1 MLKERLKWMAAWMAM
16 ALMTIGAIRYVPEV
30 VSVSTGVDGRELPI
44 CCVDAEKS
52 QAALS
57 IDAVWGNENI
67 LKILK
72 VLADQKVQASFFV
85 TGKWAEEYPEDV
97 KAICE
102 AGHDLGSLGENYRDM
117 TKLDRQELDEELGQ
131 SHAALKK
138 CAGVDVEL
146 FRPPYGAYS
155 DEMAQSVREK
165 GYYAIAWS
173 VDSLD
178 WKDYG
183 ADVIAETVCNHK
195 NLENGAIILC
205 HAGAKYTVQALESMI
220 DGLQS
225 QGYEIVPVSRLIYR
239 EDYHMEAG
247 GKQTL
252 N

>member
-16 ALMTIGAIRYVPEV
+16 ALMTVGAIRYVPEI
-30 VSVSTGVDGRELPI
+30 VSVSTGVDGHERPI
-44 CCVDAEKS
+44 CCVDTEKS
-52 QAALS
+52 QVALS
-57 IDAVWGNENI
+57 FDVVRGNENI

-72 VLADQKVQASFFV
+72 VLADQKVQAAFFV
-85 TGKWAEEYPEDV
+85 TGKWAEAYPEDI
-97 KAICE
+97 KAIQE

-117 TKLDRQELDEELGQ
+117 TCLGRQERDKELDQ
-131 SHAALKK
+131 AHASVKERT
-138 CAGVDVEL
+138 GVDVEL
-146 FRPPYGAYS
+146 FRPPYGAYN
-155 DEMAQSVREK
+155 DETAQSLKEK
-165 GYYAIAWS
+165 GYYAIGWS

-183 ADVIAETVCNHK
+183 AEAITETVCSHK

-205 HAGAKYTVQALESMI
+205 HAGAKHTVQALESMI

-225 QGYEIVPVSRLIYR
+225 QGYELAPVSRLIYR
-239 EDYHMEAG
+239 EDYHMDAG